1 MQATNGCY
9 TLQNGDETSASSTV
23 EKAVSSATTT
33 AAAVVNKNIVASRT
47 EQDIIRLIGQ
57 HLRGL
62 GLNRTAEQ
70 LIQESGCGL
79 DHPAAAKFQAHV
91 LDGDWAKAEA
101 DLSELKAL
109 LESPQAYV
117 EMLFLVLEQK
127 YLEYLEEGR
136 LLDALQCL
144 RHGLSPLRHNVERVH
159 ELSSYMM
166 CGSAEELRSLSKWDG
181 KTLTSRQKLM
191 EKLQSVCAGFLPA
204 NVMLPPRRLR
214 ALLGQAVELQRDRC
228 TYHNEPTQ
236 LRGDPSFILD
246 DNCSLLTDHVCSREQ
261 FPCRTIQI
269 LNDHCDEVWYCRFSH
284 SGELLATGSKDSTV
298 KIWEVNPATLTLS
311 LKRTL
316 EGHPYGASYA
326 AWSPDDSMLLVCGP
340 EDGADVWLWNVQTG
354 ELRVKVTN
362 QPEDSITSCAW
373 HRDGKK
379 FVSGGIRGQFYQC
392 DLDGNVLD
400 SWEGVRVQGLHCR
413 KDGRTVLAADSHH
426 RIRGYVFD
434 DLTDF
439 NVVQEEH
446 PIISFTVDDTGRL
459 ALLNL
464 STQGVHMWDLDD
476 KVLVRKFQGVTQGYY
491 TIRSCFGGV
500 NQTFVASGS
509 EDNKVYIYHVKWEKP
524 IAVLQGHSRSVN
536 CVSWNPACPSMLVSV
551 SDDCTIRVWG
561 PAAAVPTNVPNASPS
576 SQSGEMGEGSP
587 YSNGSSNGVCD
598 GDGNSVV

>member
-9 TLQNGDETSASSTV
+9 PLQNGDESSASNAV
-23 EKAVSSATTT
+23 EKAVATT
-33 AAAVVNKNIVASRT
+33 AAAANKTILSSRT

-79 DHPAAAKFQAHV
+79 DHPAAAKFQTHIME
-91 LDGDWAKAEA
+91 GDWTKAEA
-101 DLSELKAL
+101 DLSDLKSL
-109 LESPQAYV
+109 LETSQALV
-117 EMLFLVLEQK
+117 EMQFLLLEQK

-136 LLDALQCL
+136 LLEALQCL
-144 RHGLSPLRHNVERVH
+144 RHGLTPLRHNTERVH
-159 ELSSYMM
+159 ELSSYIM
-166 CGSAEELRSLSKWDG
+166 CGSAEELRSMSHWEG
-181 KTLTSRQKLM
+181 KGPASRQKLM
-191 EKLQSVCAGFLPA
+191 EKLQSFLPA

-214 ALLGQAVELQRDRC
+214 ALLGQAVELQHDRC
-228 TYHNEPTQ
+228 PYHNAPLQ
-236 LRGDPSFILD
+236 LRGDPAFALD
-246 DNCSLLTDHVCSREQ
+246 DDCCLLTDHVCSREH
-261 FPCRTIQI
+261 FPSRTIQI
-269 LNDHCDEVWYCRFSH
+269 LNDHCDEVWYCRFSNN
-284 SGELLATGSKDSTV
+284 GEMLATGSKDSTV
-298 KIWEVNPATLTLS
+298 KIFEVNPATLTLS

-316 EGHPYGASYA
+316 EGHSYGASFIS
-326 AWSPDDSMLLVCGP
+326 WSPDDTQIAVCGP
-340 EDGADVWLWNVQTG
+340 EDCADVWIWNVQTG
-354 ELRVKVTN
+354 ELRVKMTN
-362 QPEDSITSCAW
+362 TPEDSITSCAW

-392 DLDGNVLD
+392 DLEGNVLD
-400 SWEGVRVQGLHCR
+400 SWEGVRVQGLYCR

-439 NVVQEEH
+439 NVVQEDH
-446 PIISFTVDDTGRL
+446 SIISFSVDETGRL
-459 ALLNL
+459 ALLNIA
-464 STQGVHMWDLDD
+464 TQGVHLWDLED
-476 KVLVRKFQGVTQGYY
+476 KVLIRKFQGVTQGYY

-500 NQTFVASGS
+500 NNVFVASGS
-509 EDNKVYIYHVKWEKP
+509 EDNKVYIWHVKWEKP

-551 SDDCTIRVWG
+551 SDDSTIRVWG
-561 PAAAVPTNVPNASPS
+561 PAAVAASSGLGNTSPN